1 MEFDIGTLIYI
12 IITIIAIVAGV
23 AGQKKKPAGG
33 TGDTEEG
40 ASKGFF
46 DKLEEQLTG
55 FAGEARETAGS
66 VAEEIKAPFT
76 EEQPEAEREVAS
88 DDRREH
94 DKNYWQNNIDSAYDE
109 YAGIYDPDQ
118 QDELEQISEEAIR
131 STNPDDALEV
141 IEMEESSHPDYY
153 EIVSEFD
160 LGTAVI
166 YSTIINRKEY

>member
-33 TGDTEEG
+33 AGDTEEG

-55 FAGEARETAGS
+55 FADEARETAGS

-76 EEQPEAEREVAS
+76 EDQPGAEREVAS

-118 QDELEQISEEAIR
+118 QDELEQISEEAVR

-153 EIVSEFD
+153 EIVSDFD

>member
-23 AGQKKKPAGG
+23 AGQKKKPAGDAG
-33 TGDTEEG
+33 GAEEG

-46 DKLEEQLTG
+46 DKLEEKLTG
-55 FAGEARETAGS
+55 FADEARETAGS

-76 EEQPEAEREVAS
+76 DEQPEMEREVAS
-88 DDRREH
+88 DDRREQ

-109 YAGIYDPDQ
+109 YAGVYDPDQ
-118 QDELEQISEEAIR
+118 QDELEQISEEAVR
-131 STNPDDALEV
+131 STNSDDALQV
-141 IEMEESSHPDYY
+141 IEMDEPNYPDYY
-153 EIVSEFD
+153 EIVSDFD